1 MKKLKKIL
9 VVTSFKKNK
18 ISHLFKSYK
27 KRYHITIK
35 NSKISEDKKYIIKKF
50 KNFDYL
56 ISYANGMILNEK
68 ILKHYEKKKKLNFHP
83 STPKYRGRDTQH
95 FACYNSER
103 KFGATL
109 HYLTEKIDSG
119 KILDTVEFKVKKN
132 SNHYE
137 YQKISHR
144 ALHQLLK
151 KNFTKI
157 IHEKLKPK
165 NIIWPK
171 NIYRRVDFLKK
182 MEIKRIFL

>member
-68 ILKHYEKKKKLNFHP
+68 ILKHYEKKRN
-83 STPKYRGRDTQH
+83 
-95 FACYNSER
+95 
-103 KFGATL
+103 
-109 HYLTEKIDSG
+109 
-119 KILDTVEFKVKKN
+119 
-132 SNHYE
+132 
-137 YQKISHR
+137 
-144 ALHQLLK
+144 
-151 KNFTKI
+151 
-157 IHEKLKPK
+157 
-165 NIIWPK
+165 
-171 NIYRRVDFLKK
+171 
-182 MEIKRIFL
+182 